1 MFRLVLMAN
10 NTSLEGEP
18 LRDSDMPIAPTN
30 HKPERPAMR
39 IAYARVSSSEQSLDL
54 QIDALTEAGFDHI
67 FHDHGVSGVASER
80 PGLSQALAMLN
91 EGDTFTVWRLDRLA
105 RSMRELT
112 DIVWAMHRRGIRF
125 QSLCEFIDVSS
136 AFGELILHVL
146 GAVAHFERALIIE
159 RTIAGMQAAKD
170 RGVKF
175 GRKPAM
181 DGETFREALYLMQ
194 QGMSVSDT
202 AQQMDVGRSTLYRYV
217 AQMRN
222 MTDKKD
228 AQEAA

>member
-1 MFRLVLMAN
+1 MAE
-10 NTSLEGEP
+10 NTSLKGEP
-18 LRDSDMPIAPTN
+18 LRDSDMPDAPT
-30 HKPERPAMR
+30 KTEPERPVMR

-54 QIDALTEAGFDHI
+54 QIDALTEAGYDHI
-67 FHDHGVSGVASER
+67 FYDHGVSGVAAER
-80 PGLSQALAMLN
+80 PGLSEALEQLN
-91 EGDTFTVWRLDRLA
+91 GGDTLIVWRLDRLA

-112 DIVWAMHRRGIRF
+112 DIVWALHRRGIRF

-146 GAVAHFERALIIE
+146 SAIAHFERALLIE
-159 RTIAGMQAAKD
+159 RTVAGMQAAKD
-170 RGVKF
+170 RGVQF

-202 AQQMDVGRSTLYRYV
+202 AKQMGVGRSTLYRYM
-217 AQMRN
+217 AQMRD
-222 MTDKKD
+222 MGTGS
-228 AQEAA
+228 AGSGRMAELE